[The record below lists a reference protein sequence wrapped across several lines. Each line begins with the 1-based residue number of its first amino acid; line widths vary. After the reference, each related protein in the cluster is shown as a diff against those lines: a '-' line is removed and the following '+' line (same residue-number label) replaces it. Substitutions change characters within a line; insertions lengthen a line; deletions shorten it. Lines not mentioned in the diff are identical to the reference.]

1 MGRGRSELPTPGFS
15 GGFGVTVT
23 KPLKSFSSYWRR
35 GPGRPGWFPT
45 QAPHRSGRA
54 RQCIRFLISGLRCA
68 AQQAVDH
75 TGRGKTVMLLQ
86 PHELRPRQRFVPATP
101 RQPSF
106 PDPAGGPQKLLEAG
120 IVTDDPIVTV
130 MAFQLLRELLVL
142 IPNRQVQGFS
152 RHHAASASSAR
163 LSRP

>member
-1 MGRGRSELPTPGFS
+1 M
-15 GGFGVTVT
+15 
-23 KPLKSFSSYWRR
+23 RR
-35 GPGRPGWFPT
+35 
-45 QAPHRSGRA
+45 RSGRA

-86 PHELRPRQRFVPATP
+86 PHELRPRQWFVPATP

-142 IPNRQVQGFS
+142 ISNRQVQVLPAPRRQRVQRS
-152 RHHAASASSAR
+152 LESALRR
-163 LSRP
+163 LAT